1 MNSGFKAEDFS
12 ASILQTKSKDNIK
25 DFLNDLRDLLD
36 NYDVKLYSNDCEVYI
51 KGRGYIGYLEDNIET
66 IDIVEGEETLYS
78 SLKTIEIKS

>member
-1 MNSGFKAEDFS
+1 MNSGFKVEDFS
-12 ASILQTKSKDNIK
+12 ALILQTKSKDNIE
-25 DFLNDLRDLLD
+25 DFLSDLRNLLD

-78 SLKTIEIKS
+78 SLKTVEIKS